1 MFLQTLGV
9 KRWRIRAAAG
19 AVVAMLAGAG
29 CVDTVKPESPYA
41 TSEEMNVVSGRPD
54 RDSSALAESE
64 NQLSAVR
71 WGVLEKKGPRPARE
85 IRSEQDTQ
93 INQGPATRPSWRV
106 DFGPSTRPSW
116 QEDDLPIRMVALP
129 DGKVR
134 ILWTLRSYGGS
145 LVTSSRDANTA
156 RRTVAITPPDLKPLI
171 EVLTA
176 QVGKE
181 GSVLALPKE
190 NTLVITCDKAQRT
203 GILDLLH
210 KIDIPAHQVEIAAR
224 IFEVRNDFDLQTGAN
239 VLAKRI
245 GADNSQT
252 GLSLFPSAN
261 AVEAIAGAAPFQ
273 GGVMRLVK
281 EAEMNGV
288 SADVTFQILAEEGL
302 IKLVSSPRITV
313 AAGQTGYLLAGQ
325 ELPVQTSSIVNNTL
339 QIGTQYKPVGV
350 QLYITPQVV
359 GGDRVKLHTI
369 SIVSAV
375 SGFVPLPNI
384 TGGHS
389 KEMLVNPVIDSREAE
404 TAVTIGDGDTLVI
417 SGLRMMR
424 SITRQSKI
432 PLLGDIPVVG
442 YLFKNERSQQ
452 QLTDLYFFVTPTLLD
467 ENGDLGRKG

>member
-1 MFLQTLGV
+1 
-9 KRWRIRAAAG
+9 
-19 AVVAMLAGAG
+19 
-29 CVDTVKPESPYA
+29 
-41 TSEEMNVVSGRPD
+41 
-54 RDSSALAESE
+54 
-64 NQLSAVR
+64 
-71 WGVLEKKGPRPARE
+71 
-85 IRSEQDTQ
+85 
-93 INQGPATRPSWRV
+93 
-106 DFGPSTRPSW
+106 
-116 QEDDLPIRMVALP
+116 
-129 DGKVR
+129 
-134 ILWTLRSYGGS
+134 
-145 LVTSSRDANTA
+145 
-156 RRTVAITPPDLKPLI
+156 
-171 EVLTA
+171 
-176 QVGKE
+176 
-181 GSVLALPKE
+181 
-190 NTLVITCDKAQRT
+190 
-203 GILDLLH
+203 
-210 KIDIPAHQVEIAAR
+210 
-224 IFEVRNDFDLQTGAN
+224 
-239 VLAKRI
+239 
-245 GADNSQT
+245 
-252 GLSLFPSAN
+252 
-261 AVEAIAGAAPFQ
+261 
-273 GGVMRLVK
+273 MRLVK